1 MDSFWLVD
9 LCATRHYQTV
19 WGSTTFKC
27 YPSTMNLLPDYSLL
41 ELASVREGD
50 SVGNTLANSVA
61 YAQHAENLGFK
72 RFWLAEHHNM
82 EGISS
87 SATSVL
93 IGHIAGK
100 THSIRVGSGGVMLP
114 NHPPLVIAEQFGTLE
129 SLYPGRIDLGLGRA
143 PGTDQITARA
153 LRRDGLGAEQFPE
166 DVAQLQSLLGP
177 LRPGQAV
184 KAIPGA
190 GTKVPIWL
198 LGSSLYSAQLAAMRG
213 LPYAF
218 AGHFAPR
225 LYREALKLYQDN
237 FQPSEQLQKPYSM
250 LAVPAVPAA
259 STEEAKYLATT
270 SYQRILALF
279 RGQPLWMKEPVKSM
293 DGLWNPAEQAT
304 VKDFLGLQ
312 LLGDAAAIR
321 AQINELLASVDV
333 NELMFTVDIYDPA
346 KRRHALDILN
356 ETRGTDAP

>member
-1 MDSFWLVD
+1 MPQRPPL
-9 LCATRHYQTV
+9 
-19 WGSTTFKC
+19 
-27 YPSTMNLLPDYSLL
+27 SLL

-50 SVGNTLANSVA
+50 SVGTTLANSVA
-61 YAQHAENLGFK
+61 FAQHAEKLGFS

-100 THSIRVGSGGVMLP
+100 TERLRVGSGGVMLP

-143 PGTDQITARA
+143 PGTDPITSRA

-166 DVAQLQSLLGP
+166 DVARLQTLLGP
-177 LRPGQAV
+177 LQPGQPV

-190 GTKVPIWL
+190 GTHVPIWL

-225 LYREALKLYQDN
+225 LYREALKVYRDH
-237 FQPSEQLQKPYSM
+237 FQPSEQLQKPYAM
-250 LAVPAVPAA
+250 LAVPAVVAD
-259 STEEAKYLATT
+259 TDEEAQWLATT

-279 RGQPLWMKEPVKSM
+279 RGQPLWMKPPVDTM
-293 DGLWNPAEQAT
+293 AGLWNAGEEAG
-304 VKDFLGLQ
+304 VRDFLSLQ
-312 LLGDAAAIR
+312 ILGGPASAKQQLDRLLSTV
-321 AQINELLASVDV
+321 EVD
-333 NELMFTVDIYDPA
+333 ELMFTIDIYDPQ
-346 KRRHALDILN
+346 KRRHALDIL
-356 ETRGTDAP
+356 RRA

>member
-1 MDSFWLVD
+1 MPQ
-9 LCATRHYQTV
+9 R
-19 WGSTTFKC
+19 
-27 YPSTMNLLPDYSLL
+27 PPYSLL

-50 SVGNTLANSVA
+50 SVGTTLANSVA
-61 YAQHAENLGFK
+61 YARHAEQLGFQ

-93 IGHIAGK
+93 IGHIAGQ
-100 THSIRVGSGGVMLP
+100 TERIRVGSGGVMLP

-143 PGTDQITARA
+143 PGTDPVTARA

-166 DVAQLQSLLGP
+166 DVARLQELLGP
-177 LRPGQAV
+177 LRPGQPV

-190 GTKVPIWL
+190 GTEVPIWL

-225 LYREALKLYQDN
+225 LYREALKVYRDH
-237 FQPSEQLQKPYSM
+237 FQPSAQLDAPYAM
-250 LAVPAVPAA
+250 LAVPAIAA
-259 STEEAKYLATT
+259 DTPEEAEFLATT
-270 SYQRILALF
+270 SHQRILSLF
-279 RGQPLWMKEPVKSM
+279 RGQPLWMKPPVESM
-293 DGLWNPAEQAT
+293 AGLWNAGEQAS
-304 VKDFLGLQ
+304 VQDFLALQ
-312 LLGDAAAIR
+312 LLGDTAALNRQLDA
-321 AQINELLASVDV
+321 LLADIEVD
-333 NELMFTVDIYDPA
+333 ELMFTVDIYDPA
-346 KRRHALDILN
+346 KRRHALDLLAQ
-356 ETRGTDAP
+356 TQA

>member
-1 MDSFWLVD
+1 MN
-9 LCATRHYQTV
+9 HY
-19 WGSTTFKC
+19 
-27 YPSTMNLLPDYSLL
+27 PDYSLL

-50 SVGNTLANSVA
+50 SVTTTLVNSVA
-61 YAQHAENLGFK
+61 YAQLAEKLGFK

-100 THSIRVGSGGVMLP
+100 TQSIRVGSGGVMLP

-129 SLYPGRIDLGLGRA
+129 SIYPGRIDLGLGRA
-143 PGTDQITARA
+143 PGTDPITARA

-166 DVAQLQSLLGP
+166 DIAQLQYLLGP
-177 LRPGQAV
+177 LQPGQAV

-190 GTKVPIWL
+190 GTNVPIWL

-225 LYREALKLYQDN
+225 LYREALSTYRDN
-237 FQPSEQLQKPYSM
+237 FQPSEQLKQPYAM
-250 LAVPAVPAA
+250 LAVPAVPAD
-259 STEEAKYLATT
+259 SVEEAEHLATT
-270 SYQRILALF
+270 SHQRILALF
-279 RGQPLWMKEPVKSM
+279 RGQPLWMKPPVESM
-293 DGLWNPAEQAT
+293 DNLWSAHERAG
-304 VKDFLGLQ
+304 VVDFLALQ
-312 LLGDAAAIR
+312 LLGDAVAIKL
-321 AQINELLASVDV
+321 QLDELLASVTVD
-333 NELMFTVDIYDPA
+333 ELMFTVDIYDSE
-346 KRRHALDILN
+346 KRRHALEILE
-356 ETRGTDAP
+356 ETRHI

>member
-1 MDSFWLVD
+1 MPD
-9 LCATRHYQTV
+9 
-19 WGSTTFKC
+19 
-27 YPSTMNLLPDYSLL
+27 NLDYSLL

-50 SVGNTLANSVA
+50 SVGATLANSVA
-61 YAQHAENLGFK
+61 YAQKAEELGFR

-100 THSIRVGSGGVMLP
+100 TESIRVGSGGVMLP

-143 PGTDQITARA
+143 PGTDPVTARA
-153 LRRDGLGAEQFPE
+153 LRREGLGAEQFPE

-177 LRPGQAV
+177 LQAGQQV

-190 GTKVPIWL
+190 GTRVPIWL
-198 LGSSLYSAQLAAMRG
+198 LGSSLYSAQLAAMYG

-225 LYREALKLYQDN
+225 LYREALRVYRSQ
-237 FQPSEQLQKPYSM
+237 FRPSSQLERPYAM
-250 LAVPAVPAA
+250 LALPAVPAD
-259 STEEAKYLATT
+259 SLDEARLLATT

-279 RGQPLWMKEPVKSM
+279 RGQALWMKPPVESM
-293 DGLWNPAEQAT
+293 AGLWNAGEEAA
-304 VKDFLGLQ
+304 VRDFLALQ
-312 LLGDAAAIR
+312 VMGAADDIR
-321 AQINELLASVDV
+321 RQLEPILAGVELE
-333 NELMFTVDIYDPA
+333 ELMFTVDLYDPG
-346 KRRHALDILN
+346 KRRDGLDILVA
-356 ETRGTDAP
+356 TR

>member
-1 MDSFWLVD
+1 MPN
-9 LCATRHYQTV
+9 R
-19 WGSTTFKC
+19 
-27 YPSTMNLLPDYSLL
+27 PDYSLL

-50 SVGNTLANSVA
+50 SVSTTLANSVA
-61 YAQHAENLGFK
+61 YAQHAEQLGYR

-100 THSIRVGSGGVMLP
+100 TNRIRVGSGGVMLP

-143 PGTDQITARA
+143 PGTDPITARA
-153 LRRDGLGAEQFPE
+153 LRREGLGAEQFPE
-166 DVAQLQSLLGP
+166 DVARLQQLLGP
-177 LRPGQAV
+177 LQPDQPV

-190 GTKVPIWL
+190 GTRVPVWL

-225 LYREALKLYQDN
+225 LYREALRVYRDN
-237 FQPSEQLQKPYSM
+237 FQPSEQLSSPYAM
-250 LAVPAVPAA
+250 LAVPAIPAD
-259 STEEAKYLATT
+259 SMDEAKLLATT

-279 RGQPLWMKEPVKSM
+279 RGQPLWMRPPVESM
-293 DGLWNPAEQAT
+293 EGLWNAGEKASVQ
-304 VKDFLGLQ
+304 DFLTLQ
-312 LLGDAAAIR
+312 LLGNADDLNR
-321 AQINELLASVDV
+321 QLDELLGTIEVD
-333 NELMFTVDIYDPA
+333 ELMFTIDIYDPA
-346 KRRHALDILN
+346 KRRHALDVLAQ
-356 ETRGTDAP
+356 TQRS

>member
-1 MDSFWLVD
+1 MPQRPPL
-9 LCATRHYQTV
+9 
-19 WGSTTFKC
+19 
-27 YPSTMNLLPDYSLL
+27 SLL

-50 SVGNTLANSVA
+50 SVGTTLANSVA
-61 YAQHAENLGFK
+61 FAQHAEKLGFS

-100 THSIRVGSGGVMLP
+100 TERLRVGSGGVMLP

-143 PGTDQITARA
+143 PGTDPITSRA
-153 LRRDGLGAEQFPE
+153 LRRDGLGAEQFPD
-166 DVAQLQSLLGP
+166 DVARLQTLLGP
-177 LRPGQAV
+177 LQPGQPV

-190 GTKVPIWL
+190 GTQVPIWL

-225 LYREALKLYQDN
+225 LYREALKVYRDH
-237 FQPSEQLQKPYSM
+237 FQPSEQLQKPYAM
-250 LAVPAVPAA
+250 LAVPAVVAD
-259 STEEAKYLATT
+259 TDEEAQWLATT

-279 RGQPLWMKEPVKSM
+279 RGQPLWMKPPVDTM
-293 DGLWNPAEQAT
+293 AGLWNAGEEAS
-304 VKDFLGLQ
+304 VRDFLALQ
-312 LLGDAAAIR
+312 ILGGPASATQQLDRLLSTV
-321 AQINELLASVDV
+321 EVD
-333 NELMFTVDIYDPA
+333 ELMFTVDIHDPQ

-356 ETRGTDAP
+356 QA

>member
-1 MDSFWLVD
+1 M
-9 LCATRHYQTV
+9 ATR
-19 WGSTTFKC
+19 
-27 YPSTMNLLPDYSLL
+27 PDYSLL

-50 SVGNTLANSVA
+50 SVGTTLTNSVA
-61 YAQHAENLGFK
+61 YAQHAEALGFQ

-100 THSIRVGSGGVMLP
+100 TNQIRVGSGGVMLP

-143 PGTDQITARA
+143 PGTDPVTARA

-166 DVAQLQSLLGP
+166 DVARLQELLGP
-177 LRPGQAV
+177 LHPVQAV

-190 GTKVPIWL
+190 GTEVPIWL

-225 LYREALKLYQDN
+225 LYREALRVYRDN
-237 FQPSEQLQKPYSM
+237 FQPSEQLDKPYAM
-250 LAVPAVPAA
+250 LAVPAIPADSMA
-259 STEEAKYLATT
+259 EAKFLATT
-270 SYQRILALF
+270 SYQRILSLF
-279 RGQPLWMKEPVKSM
+279 RGQPLWMRPPVESM
-293 DGLWNPAEQAT
+293 NGLWNAGEKASVQ
-304 VKDFLGLQ
+304 DFLAMQ
-312 LLGDAAAIR
+312 MMGDANDLNR
-321 AQINELLASVDV
+321 QLDELLASVEVD
-333 NELMFTVDIYDPA
+333 ELMFTIDIYDPA
-346 KRRHALDILN
+346 QRRRALDILAQ
-356 ETRGTDAP
+356 TRAESR